1 MMNQKVIKLG
11 KNVTIVECKNT
22 ITTAK
27 VSAYISCGEILD
39 ITEGD
44 WRTEETRFAKNDEE
58 TSDGTAQ
65 EVMACLIKDWP
76 QFYGKVK
83 RYALKDKLWSVAK
96 AENFVREEKIKGLTR
111 RIDNL
116 AEELN
121 ALSKT
126 RRRLQ
131 LPNLGKKKSKHLY
144 TFPSGKD

>member
-1 MMNQKVIKLG
+1 MMNQKVIKRD

-22 ITTAK
+22 ITAAE
-27 VSAYISCGEILD
+27 VSAYIFCGEIRD

-58 TSDGTAQ
+58 TSEGTAQ
-65 EVMACLIKDWP
+65 EVMACLMKDWP

-96 AENFVREEKIKGLTR
+96 AENFVREEEIRGLTR
-111 RIDNL
+111 RIDNST
-116 AEELN
+116 EELN
-121 ALSKT
+121 ILSKK

-131 LPNLGKKKSKHLY
+131 RS
-144 TFPSGKD
+144 S